1 MEFLTLKLVHFEFPP
16 FHQLQSRFSYPDTD
30 SLGGFCS
37 WVSALISCDS
47 LFLPVCLSKFGGSDL
62 FCDLD
67 SLIDIRKVVDLQFV
81 QLFLMRMGV
90 MTSKPLIC
98 WTGKQKS
105 LKSFKSTHPVL
116 ECYKIL
122 FYLRTITL
130 HSFYRGLGKLKKKK
144 NTPNLVIQL
153 VAEVVLE
160 LRFWICP
167 QLFTLDQ
174 VSTVIMYLL
183 LKQKS
188 REDWNNKHMIK
199 QEAEVMFQKNS
210 NSTNMVI
217 RRRAV

>member
-67 SLIDIRKVVDLQFV
+67 SLIDLRKVVDLQFV

-144 NTPNLVIQL
+144 KTPQTQSYSQQQRWYQN
-153 VAEVVLE
+153 
-160 LRFWICP
+160 
-167 QLFTLDQ
+167 
-174 VSTVIMYLL
+174 
-183 LKQKS
+183 
-188 REDWNNKHMIK
+188 
-199 QEAEVMFQKNS
+199 
-210 NSTNMVI
+210 
-217 RRRAV
+217 